1 MPKLPSPR
9 RTNDLAPQ
17 QLVARNLRR
26 LRVSAGLSQE
36 ALASLAGIH
45 RTYLSSVERG
55 ERNLTISNV
64 FRIAEALG
72 VDPREL
78 LRPGGERES

>member
-1 MPKLPSPR
+1 MKSRPTPQEILAHNIR
-9 RTNDLAPQ
+9 RIRKQ
-17 QLVARNLRR
+17 I
-26 LRVSAGLSQE
+26 GLSQE

-55 ERNLTISNV
+55 ERNPSIVNV

-72 VDPREL
+72 ADPREL
-78 LRPGGERES
+78 LRPMGRTED